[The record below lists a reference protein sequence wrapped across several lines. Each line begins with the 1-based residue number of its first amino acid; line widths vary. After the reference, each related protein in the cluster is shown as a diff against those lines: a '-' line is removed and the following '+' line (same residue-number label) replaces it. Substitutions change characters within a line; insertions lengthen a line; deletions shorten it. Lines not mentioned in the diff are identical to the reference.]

1 MSLSISIVPEGFLYR
16 AVPGIMGFLETAA
29 LYSRGRTSPDALLLC
44 ICSKRYQLWVV
55 HDEAFKLHGIFLTE
69 EVQYPKSKLLC
80 IQHCV
85 IEPNLMVEV
94 EDQMQTIAE
103 RYARDTKCNGVE
115 FVGRPGW
122 KRHALKYGYKAQSVK
137 YQKFFEE
144 AQNEKAA

>member
-1 MSLSISIVPEGFLYR
+1 MNLSISLIPQGFLYR
-16 AVPGIMGFLETAA
+16 AIPRVMEYLETAA
-29 LYSRGRTSPDALLLC
+29 LYSRGRTNPDALLGC
-44 ICSKRYQLWVV
+44 IFSQRYRLWVV
-55 HDEAFKLHGIFLTE
+55 HDDDLKFYGIFLTE
-69 EVQYPKSKLLC
+69 EVQYPDSKFLC

-85 IEPNLMVEV
+85 IEPHLMVEV
-94 EDQMQTIAE
+94 EEQMQVIAE
-103 RYARDTKCNGVE
+103 KYARDTRCNGVE